1 MGLEADKE
9 TEPYEWW
16 TSFTILM
23 ADDDPDHCKVAKE
36 ALEENRLA
44 IDLRFV
50 EDGEDRMR
58 SETDVESRPVRVLLV
73 DDDEDDFIITQ
84 DLLSEIKGGKFDLK
98 WVATYQA
105 ALETMG
111 RHQHDVYLIDY
122 RLGEYN
128 GLELLREVKC

>member
-73 DDDEDDFIITQ
+73 DDDEPDTNGDTGGDDI
-84 DLLSEIKGGKFDLK
+84 
-98 WVATYQA
+98 
-105 ALETMG
+105 
-111 RHQHDVYLIDY
+111 
-122 RLGEYN
+122 
-128 GLELLREVKC
+128 